1 MHRRGRYDFW
11 NDSYQSELKSIDLWI
26 DKNIRYNDVIP
37 GDLSK
42 LSDDEFIEAVLFLSW
57 DYFRNLFVSHRDS
70 LNKYTQFNQ
79 RYLQERALPRLDK
92 LESNRFYFLNIL
104 IRNVYEHYFWTQ
116 DSAHPPVFVERET
129 LERLDQLASPSDRDA
144 QFLWIERSM
153 PAALIKSILSSEEF
167 VTLRKMA
174 NDVSGYEEKF
184 TNQIELGTQK
194 AQEQIEKA
202 SDNLK
207 ALINRAENS
216 QKDIST
222 YVDKLN
228 EYKSEYNFVLLSKA
242 FSNLLHTKQDEYQKN
257 HHSVIFFS
265 VLLVLIPTG
274 ALINHIFELYKVEF
288 NLSALAYYLPI
299 LSLELLMFYFM
310 RLYYIEGKAIKAQLL
325 QIEQRL
331 SLCEFIHDYV
341 ETKSKSGS
349 EKESWSL
356 FEKLIFSPIQV
367 SSENIPSLLD
377 GASSIAELAGKVL
390 SRDSK

>member
-1 MHRRGRYDFW
+1 MTFW

-42 LSDDEFIEAVLFLSW
+42 LSDDEFIEAILFLSW

-257 HHSVIFFS
+257 HYSVIFFS

>member
-1 MHRRGRYDFW
+1 GPDPRNFNQRVSLGR
-11 NDSYQSELKSIDLWI
+11 NDLL
-26 DKNIRYNDVIP
+26 IRTF
-37 GDLSK
+37 LSK
-42 LSDDEFIEAVLFLSW
+42 LSDNEFIEAVLFLSW

-92 LESNRFYFLNIL
+92 LESNRFYFLSIL

>member
-1 MHRRGRYDFW
+1 MTFW

-26 DKNIRYNDVIP
+26 DKNIRYNDVIL

-42 LSDDEFIEAVLFLSW
+42 LSDNEFIEAVLFLSW

-92 LESNRFYFLNIL
+92 LESNRFYFLSIL

>member
-1 MHRRGRYDFW
+1 MTFW

-104 IRNVYEHYFWTQ
+104 IRNVHEHYFWTQ

>member
-1 MHRRGRYDFW
+1 MTFW

-299 LSLELLMFYFM
+299 LSLELLIFYFM

>member
-1 MHRRGRYDFW
+1 MTFW

-26 DKNIRYNDVIP
+26 DKNIRYNDVIL

-92 LESNRFYFLNIL
+92 LESNRFYFLSIL

-207 ALINRAENS
+207 SLINRAENS

>member
-1 MHRRGRYDFW
+1 MTFW

-42 LSDDEFIEAVLFLSW
+42 LSDNEFIEAVLFLSW

-92 LESNRFYFLNIL
+92 LESNRFYFLSIL

-288 NLSALAYYLPI
+288 NFSALAYYLPI